1 MYSFRFLGTVESVLK
16 NRSQLFANIHDN
28 RNTKSYFIDF
38 QVAIFLFA
46 FIYGASMGFYS
57 GGIQVLYTA
66 MKIPLLLFLTLYIC
80 IPTFYV
86 LDSLLGGALSFR
98 QMLLILLAG
107 FTIMATI
114 LLAFLPV
121 SLFFLLTTAD
131 YAFVVI
137 LNVAV
142 FALGGFGAVIYFL
155 QGYFTIYRLEEEP
168 GPTITE
174 SGKCPQCKK
183 GFKIGSAFC
192 SSCGT
197 RIMRSPDKGFRVSA
211 LPILIGIGVLIFV
224 GTQLAWILRP
234 YFHFYPLFIR
244 PLGGNFYIA
253 MLELLFPWI

>member
-1 MYSFRFLGTVESVLK
+1 MSNIRFLGTVESVLK
-16 NRSQLFANIHDN
+16 NRNQLFANIHDD
-28 RNTKSYFIDF
+28 RSTKSYFIDL

-46 FIYGASMGFYS
+46 FIYGASMGLYS
-57 GGIQVLYTA
+57 GGIQVLFTA
-66 MKIPLLLFLTLYIC
+66 IKIPLLLFLTLYIC
-80 IPTFYV
+80 LPTFYV

-98 QMLLILLAG
+98 QMLIILLAG

-131 YAFVVI
+131 YTFVVI

-142 FALGGFGAVIYFL
+142 FALGGIGAIIYFL
-155 QGYFTIYRLEEEP
+155 QGYFTMYRLEEEP

-183 GFKIGSAFC
+183 DIKEGSAFC
-192 SSCGT
+192 ASCGT
-197 RIMRSPDKGFRVSA
+197 RIMRTPDKGFRASA
-211 LPILIGIGVLIFV
+211 LPILIGVAVLIFV

-244 PLGGNFYIA
+244 PLGGNFYLA
-253 MLELLFPWI
+253 LLELLFSWI